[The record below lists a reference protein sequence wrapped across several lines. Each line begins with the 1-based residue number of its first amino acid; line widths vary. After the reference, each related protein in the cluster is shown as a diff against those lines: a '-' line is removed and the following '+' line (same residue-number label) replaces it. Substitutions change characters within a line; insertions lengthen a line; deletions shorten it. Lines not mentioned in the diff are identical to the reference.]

1 MAKFKCV
8 NGVKFT
14 PQFWQ
19 IVWLLMS
26 VLAIK
31 IKSNDCNLVVGIV
44 WFGTHIHEE
53 DRKILFRKMFVKLQA
68 QTSCQFYSNNCPA
81 AKIAIKH
88 KYFSAEP
95 FFQMW
100 QQNIIR
106 NSLIL
111 RISSVLKQFEV

>member
-31 IKSNDCNLVVGIV
+31 IKLNDCNLVVGIV
-44 WFGTHIHEE
+44 SFGTHIHEE

-68 QTSCQFYSNNCPA
+68 QTSCQFYSNNYLA
-81 AKIAIKH
+81 AKIAIKS
-88 KYFSAEP
+88 KYFMRSHS
-95 FFQMW
+95 FKCG
-100 QQNIIR
+100 N
-106 NSLIL
+106 
-111 RISSVLKQFEV
+111 KT